1 MINEVAGVGRVV
13 YDITSKPPG
22 TIEWEQQQKN
32 KKPCKINGY
41 RRLKT
46 VTGIK
51 MGTFVKKNKLNN
63 SSKWFTFGQKFRPQF
78 QTAVFLCTYS
88 YFENIFL
95 LKIKIINLNKFNR

>member
-1 MINEVAGVGRVV
+1 MGIVA
-13 YDITSKPPG
+13 
-22 TIEWEQQQKN
+22 KN

-63 SSKWFTFGQKFRPQF
+63 SSKWFTFGQKIRP
-78 QTAVFLCTYS
+78 
-88 YFENIFL
+88 
-95 LKIKIINLNKFNR
+95 